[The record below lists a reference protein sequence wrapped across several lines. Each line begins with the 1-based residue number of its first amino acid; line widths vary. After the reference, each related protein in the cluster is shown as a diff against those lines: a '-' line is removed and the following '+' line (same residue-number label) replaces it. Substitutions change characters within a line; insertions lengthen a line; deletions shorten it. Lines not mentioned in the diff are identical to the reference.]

1 MIDQIRKIFKKKYT
15 SLNRIEIDTKR
26 LCDNFNYLQ
35 SLQEK
40 ATLFPVLKSNAYGHG
55 LQGIAKMIDTLETPM
70 VAIDSFIEYQ
80 YIKKYSHKNI
90 LVLSEMFSWNYKFFD
105 FKKTSFC
112 IYNLSTLE
120 FLVNLRKKIK
130 IHLFLN
136 TWMNREWMDEK
147 ELWTALEILKKNKKI
162 ILEWVCSHLAGA
174 DEIDRKSMDLQI
186 ARFKQIYALIEKYW
200 FFPKY
205 RHIWASSG
213 LLKIRD
219 NFFNAYRPW
228 IAFYWYNPLE
238 KWDKFYN
245 LGERLQSALSV
256 YSHIVSVHKSLS
268 IWEKVGYNGTFS
280 LKNLWNV
287 ASIPFGYFEGL
298 DRRLSNNGFVKYK
311 DEYISYA
318 GRISMNISCLDFWD
332 HDVDIDDQ
340 VQIISKEK
348 GDKNSVINISKDIG
362 TITYEIL
369 VKLQIQIKRVYK

>member
-1 MIDQIRKIFKKKYT
+1 MIDQIRKIFKKKYI

-26 LCDNFNYLQ
+26 LCYNFEYLQ

-55 LQGIAKMIDTLETPM
+55 LEGIAKMIDTLETPM

-112 IYNLSTLE
+112 IYNLTTLE

-147 ELWTALEILKKNKKI
+147 ELWTALEILKKNPKI

-174 DEIDRKSMDLQI
+174 DEIETTSMDLQI
-186 ARFKQIYALIEKYW
+186 ARFKYLYTLIEKYW
-200 FFPKY
+200 FSPQY
-205 RHIWASSG
+205 RHTWASAG

-219 NFFNAYRPW
+219 DFFNAFRPG

-238 KWDKFYN
+238 RWDNFYE
-245 LGERLQSALSV
+245 LGEKLQPALSI
-256 YSHIVSVHKSLS
+256 YSHIVSVHKNLS
-268 IWEKVGYNGTFS
+268 KGEKVGYNGTFS
-280 LKNLWNV
+280 LEKPWNI
-287 ASIPFGYFEGL
+287 ASIPFGYFEWL
-298 DRRLSNNGFVKYK
+298 DRRLSNNGFVQYK
-311 DEYISYA
+311 NNYISYA
-318 GRISMNISCLDFWD
+318 GRISMNISCLDFCNTE
-332 HDVDIDDQ
+332 VVCGEEIK
-340 VQIISKEK
+340 IISDEKE
-348 GDKNSVINISKDIG
+348 DKNSIINISKDIG
-362 TITYEIL
+362 TISYEIL
-369 VKLQIQIKRVYK
+369 VRLQTQIKRIYK